1 MNKLTRAL
9 LCILIAVLLC
19 VGMNAAAFMLDSAKL
34 RQNAS
39 QGLAMLAQEGASPE
53 LTGGFSSARLDN
65 FTAALMVKTA
75 AHTGSESLIRKALGG
90 LRVDMP
96 TPAGA
101 GMEEG
106 WNLFCTYASGDD
118 VANGSRTY
126 SRYWHGYIFPLRLL
140 LSIFTLA
147 NIQMLLYYVQTALLF
162 AVVILCV
169 KRVPVVLPG
178 LLTAFFL
185 LMPAAT
191 GVCLQ
196 YMPVTLT
203 ALAACCLVLY
213 ADKPIAHAIGMPGF
227 FALVGLVT
235 NYLDLLTFPLVS
247 LGFPLALYMAA
258 RIEEN
263 SADLKTLFMELF
275 FCGLCW
281 GLGYGGMWAFKWA
294 LTGLCFGGSAIAD
307 ILGQAAIRVSS
318 ATNGESYSRLEGLA
332 RCLNVLFAKPAYLAI
347 LLITA
352 AAALF
357 TMLCRVRA
365 LAKNGRRM
373 ALDLRAL
380 LLILL
385 SAVPLCWTIVLAN
398 HCYDHFYFTY
408 RILTVSV
415 LSVYAAAALLVK
427 RVMRT

>member
-9 LCILIAVLLC
+9 LSILFAALLC
-19 VGMNAAAFMLDSAKL
+19 LILNAAAFTLNSDDMQK
-34 RQNAS
+34 NAA

-53 LTGGFSSARLDN
+53 LVGGFSSARLDN

-75 AHTGSESLIRKALGG
+75 AHTGSESLLRKTLGG

-96 TPAGA
+96 IPAGT

-106 WNLFCTYASGDD
+106 WQLFCRYASSDD
-118 VANGSRTY
+118 ITNGSRTY
-126 SRYWHGYIFPLRLL
+126 SRYWHGYLFPLRLL
-140 LSIFTLA
+140 LSVFTLA
-147 NIQMLLYYVQTALLF
+147 NIQMLLYYAQMALLF
-162 AVVILCV
+162 AVVIGCA
-169 KRVPVVLPG
+169 KRAPAVLPG

-213 ADKPIAHAIGMPGF
+213 ADKPIASAIGMPGF
-227 FALVGLVT
+227 FALMGLVT
-235 NYLDLLTFPLVS
+235 NFLDLLTFPLLS

-258 RIEEN
+258 RIEEDG
-263 SADLKTLFMELF
+263 ADWKALFTELF

-318 ATNGESYSRLEGLA
+318 ATNGEAYSRFEGLA
-332 RCLNVLFAKPAYLAI
+332 RCLNVLFAKPAYLALM
-347 LLITA
+347 LLTA
-352 AAALF
+352 AAALV
-357 TMLCRVRA
+357 TMACRARTLV
-365 LAKNGRRM
+365 KDGQHV
-373 ALDLRAL
+373 ALDPRAL
-380 LLILL
+380 LLLL
-385 SAVPLCWTIVLAN
+385 LAAVPLCWTVVLAN

-415 LSVYAAAALLVK
+415 LSGYAAAVLLVK
-427 RVMRT
+427 RPRA